1 MGEGWVEASLPDA
14 RDKLDKEVYAV
25 VEKLVKK
32 QGLDRS
38 RSGGHPEMSGEFPQ
52 DRGSGLWDLLVGASL
67 PSTRPTR

>member
-1 MGEGWVEASLPDA
+1 MDDEVDGGVGVESGALALVWVLFGCWG
-14 RDKLDKEVYAV
+14 
-25 VEKLVKK
+25 
-32 QGLDRS
+32 QGMDRS